1 LPIERGI
8 HDQPESGADRA
19 KINSARFFF
28 FPNLAPDRRNEG
40 RGHGIVDSIL

>member
-28 FPNLAPDRRNEG
+28 PNLAPDRRNEG